1 MVESF
6 MLKDIIFFLYV
17 GKVFV
22 LAVCWDYL
30 IYMNISKS
38 SASRDDYQ
46 KGSSSLYRMVS
57 VLF

>member
-22 LAVCWDYL
+22 LAACWDYL
-30 IYMNISKS
+30 IYINISKS
-38 SASRDDYQ
+38 SASCDDYQ
-46 KGSSSLYRMVS
+46 K
-57 VLF
+57 